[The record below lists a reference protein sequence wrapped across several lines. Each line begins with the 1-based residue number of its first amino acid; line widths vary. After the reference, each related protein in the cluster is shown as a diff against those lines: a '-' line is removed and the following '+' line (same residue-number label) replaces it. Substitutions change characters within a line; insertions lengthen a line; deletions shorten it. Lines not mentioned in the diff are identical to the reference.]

1 MVSKNKLCSYSPKGL
16 YEQKNYKDSLRLYPE
31 QFYKIEFFQFRTPQ
45 ISEMSQNSKR
55 KGKLL
60 NMIWKI
66 ENVTILKERDGDILG
81 FHNFRIS
88 EFGILKLSIF

>member
-1 MVSKNKLCSYSPKGL
+1 MDRRIIRILSGYTLNNFIKLNSPNFKRPRFSRCPGIA
-16 YEQKNYKDSLRLYPE
+16 E
-31 QFYKIEFFQFRTPQ
+31 
-45 ISEMSQNSKR
+45 R

-88 EFGILKLSIF
+88 EFGILKLLIF